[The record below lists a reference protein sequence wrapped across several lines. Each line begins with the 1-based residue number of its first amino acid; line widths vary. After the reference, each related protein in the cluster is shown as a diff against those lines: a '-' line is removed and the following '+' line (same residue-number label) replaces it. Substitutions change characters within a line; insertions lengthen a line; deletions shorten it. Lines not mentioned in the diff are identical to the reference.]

1 VNARF
6 IVLGLAT
13 SVAFGCSTL
22 WGFEDLGSDNAGTG
36 GSGANPGAT
45 GGRGPSGP
53 GGTGATGGAKGTGGA
68 VAACQQ
74 SCLAGCEACD
84 SGCTDLLT
92 DPVNCGRC
100 ETRCIGSRTCQDGKC
115 ACPAG
120 FDLCPGDDLVDACFD
135 LLVDVKHCGD
145 CETNCGTDG
154 LCVDGTC
161 EFPKEL
167 ASEQGNPAAI
177 AVDDTYV
184 YYATGSEIRRVP
196 SEGGLVE
203 TLGAPGATRKLVLY
217 GDSLYYADDSGS
229 ILRLSIEGGDP
240 VEVVSVYPV
249 VAEGPRVPIAV
260 HDDFVYFVESQTVA
274 RVSIDGG
281 ERTAVASGMVADQQ
295 QGIFVNADG
304 IYTAWSLGF
313 YRHPLT
319 GGSYE
324 LVGRRNTSEK
334 AEVRNLVVAPG
345 DPEDVLFFTV
355 GGGGTLRREPLFS
368 MYSGASVTSDAVA
381 KIVLDEA
388 GGEVVYIGGNGIQ
401 SISTAPGATPR
412 RISRDHGSDLAVT
425 PEYVYWTKPATSA
438 STMDGSVQRAA
449 R

>member
-13 SVAFGCSTL
+13 AVAFGCSTI
-22 WGFEDLGSDNAGTG
+22 WGFEDLRSDNTGTG

-45 GGRGPSGP
+45 GGRGPSGV
-53 GGTGATGGAKGTGGA
+53 GGTVDSGGAKGTGGA

-74 SCLAGCEACD
+74 SCTDGCEDCD
-84 SGCTDLLT
+84 SGCTDLLS

-100 ETRCIGSRTCQDGKC
+100 GTRCIGARTCQDGKC

-145 CETNCGTDG
+145 CGTNCGADG

-161 EFPKEL
+161 EFPTEL

-184 YYATGSEIRRVP
+184 YYATGSEIRRVR
-196 SEGGLVE
+196 SEGGDVE
-203 TLGAPGATRKLVLY
+203 TLGSPGATRKLVLY

-240 VEVVSVYPV
+240 VEVVSVNPV
-249 VAEGPRVPIAV
+249 VPEGPRVPIAV
-260 HDDFVYFVESQTVA
+260 YDDFVYFVEGQVVA

-281 ERTAVASGMVADQQ
+281 ERAAVASGMTAEQQ

-304 IYTAWSLGF
+304 IYTPWSLAF
-313 YRHPLT
+313 FRHPFT
-319 GGSYE
+319 GGSHE
-324 LVGRRNTSEK
+324 LVGQRDTFETEK
-334 AEVRNLVVAPG
+334 VRNLVVAPG
-345 DPEDVLFFTV
+345 DPEDLLYFTV
-355 GGGGTLRREPLFS
+355 GGGGTLRRAPLFS
-368 MYSGASVTSDAVA
+368 MYSGSSVTSDAVA

-388 GGEVVYIGGNGIQ
+388 GGEIVYIGGNGIQ
-401 SISTAPGATPR
+401 SISTAQGATPR
-412 RISRDHGSDLAVT
+412 RISRDYGSDLAVT
-425 PEYVYWTKPATSA
+425 PEYVYWTKPATST
-438 STMDGSVQRAA
+438 STMDGSVRRAA